1 MFPDKLA
8 EPAAAELETYP
19 LGEKTEP
26 SAGPTP
32 YIPAVIALS
41 HTNLEQRLYAA
52 MLQASTNGLNGHY
65 FTARQLM
72 ELTGL
77 RSLSTIRRGL
87 EGLLVKLS
95 IERNGR
101 SNGNGKREA
110 ASVYRC
116 FPPTEIIERRKQNQA
131 NGSGPVSLPLEF
143 GPIEGAYERAMARVA
158 ENSALSRREAQVA
171 LCCVVGLSNAEIGN
185 RLRVSEQT
193 VKFHLRS
200 VFIKFGVKRRTELIS
215 KLLM

>member
-1 MFPDKLA
+1 MFPEKLP
-8 EPAAAELETYP
+8 ESAAADLKTYP

-26 SAGPTP
+26 SIGPTP
-32 YIPAVIALS
+32 YIPAIVTLS
-41 HTNLEQRLYAA
+41 HTNLEQRLYSA
-52 MLQASTNGLNGHY
+52 MLAASASADNGHH
-65 FTARQLM
+65 FTARQVM

-101 SNGNGKREA
+101 TNGNGKREA

-116 FPPTEIIERRKQNQA
+116 FSPSEIIDRRKENK
-131 NGSGPVSLPLEF
+131 GSVSGPYSLSLEF
-143 GPIEGAYERAMARVA
+143 GPGKSAFERAMGRVA
-158 ENSALSRREAQVA
+158 DNTVLSRREAQVA
-171 LCCVVGLSNAEIGN
+171 LCCVEGLSNAEIGN

-193 VKFHLRS
+193 VKFHLRH

>member
-1 MFPDKLA
+1 MFPEKLP
-8 EPAAAELETYP
+8 ESAAAELKTYP
-19 LGEKTEP
+19 LGEKIELPT
-26 SAGPTP
+26 GPTP
-32 YIPAVIALS
+32 YIPAVVALS
-41 HTNLEQRLYAA
+41 HTNLEQRLYSA
-52 MLQASTNGLNGHY
+52 MLTASSNTPNCDH

-116 FPPTEIIERRKQNQA
+116 FSPSEIIDRRRENKGNV
-131 NGSGPVSLPLEF
+131 NGPYLLPLEF
-143 GPIEGAYERAMARVA
+143 GPGESAFERAMGRVA
-158 ENSALSRREAQVA
+158 DNAALSRREAQVA
-171 LCCVVGLSNAEIGN
+171 LACVEGLSNAEIGN

-193 VKFHLRS
+193 VKFHLRH
-200 VFIKFGVKRRTELIS
+200 VFIKFGVKRRTELMS

>member
-1 MFPDKLA
+1 MFPEKLP
-8 EPAAAELETYP
+8 EPAAAELKTYP

-32 YIPAVIALS
+32 FIPAIIALS
-41 HTNLEQRLYAA
+41 HTNLEQRLYSA
-52 MLQASTNGLNGHY
+52 MLIASTDGTNGHH

-72 ELTGL
+72 EITGL

-87 EGLLVKLS
+87 EGLMVKLS

-101 SNGNGKREA
+101 NNENGKREA

-116 FPPTEIIERRKQNQA
+116 FSPSEIIDRRKENKA
-131 NGSGPVSLPLEF
+131 NGGQPFALTLEF
-143 GPIEGAYERAMARVA
+143 GPVEGAYERAMGRVA
-158 ENSALSRREAQVA
+158 ENAALSRREAQVA

>member
-1 MFPDKLA
+1 MFPEKLPD
-8 EPAAAELETYP
+8 PAAAELKTYP

-26 SAGPTP
+26 STGPTP

-41 HTNLEQRLYAA
+41 HTNLEQRLYSA
-52 MLQASTNGLNGHY
+52 MLAASTNGSNGHH
-65 FTARQLM
+65 FTVRQLM
-72 ELTGL
+72 DLTGL

-95 IERNGR
+95 IERNGHD
-101 SNGNGKREA
+101 NGNGKREA
-110 ASVYRC
+110 ARKYRC
-116 FPPTEIIERRKQNQA
+116 FSPAEIIDRRKQNQA

-143 GPIEGAYERAMARVA
+143 GPVEGAYERAMARVA
-158 ENSALSRREAQVA
+158 ENVALSRREAQVA

-193 VKFHLRS
+193 VKFHLRH